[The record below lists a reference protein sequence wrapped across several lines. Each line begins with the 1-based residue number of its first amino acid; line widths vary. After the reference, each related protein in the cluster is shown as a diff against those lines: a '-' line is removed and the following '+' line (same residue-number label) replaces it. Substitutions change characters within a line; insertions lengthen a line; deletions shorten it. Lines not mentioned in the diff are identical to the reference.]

1 MRNKFA
7 IKKMSINIVLF
18 SLKTFKIWA
27 HLEDDRVNYK
37 RLRIFS
43 PGFRSPLFPTMNISL
58 FFGNVFQYF
67 LEILIFTP
75 KNSIPNASENA
86 LPRL

>member
-1 MRNKFA
+1 MRNTFA

-27 HLEDDRVNYK
+27 HLEDDMVNYK
-37 RLRIFS
+37 SSRNFS
-43 PGFRSPLFPTMNISL
+43 PSFRSPLFPSMNIIF
-58 FFGNVFQYF
+58 FFGKVFQSF

-75 KNSIPNASENA
+75 KKSIPNASENA
-86 LPRL
+86 LLGL